1 MKALKISNPIKMLM
15 VLLVVFAAGSIKSYA
30 QRYTGTGTPS
40 DTVTYVLYNNELS
53 FDSKRNIVYEDK
65 KSVDSLVDVL
75 AYSKRNHYRVIYQKE
90 GKQAKVVDRKF
101 LATLDKTGIYR
112 LTIAYNR
119 PDVADDDKA
128 LFVIKS
134 K

>member
-1 MKALKISNPIKMLM
+1 MKTLKISNPIKMLM
-15 VLLVVFAAGSIKSYA
+15 VLLLVFTAGSIKSYA
-30 QRYTGTGTPS
+30 QRHSGDSITS

-53 FDSKRNIVYEDK
+53 FDSKRSVVFEDK
-65 KSVDSLVDVL
+65 RTVDSLIDVL
-75 AYSKRNHYRVIYQKE
+75 VYSKRNQYRVIFQKE
-90 GKQAKVVDRKF
+90 GKQAQVVDRKF

-112 LTIAYNR
+112 LTVAYNR

-128 LFVIKS
+128 LYVIKS